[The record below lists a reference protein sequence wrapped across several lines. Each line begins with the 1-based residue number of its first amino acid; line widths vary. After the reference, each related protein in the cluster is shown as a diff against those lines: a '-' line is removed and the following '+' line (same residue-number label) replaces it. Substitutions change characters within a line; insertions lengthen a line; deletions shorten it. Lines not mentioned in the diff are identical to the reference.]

1 MMLRLS
7 RKTLLALEA
16 VIDIA
21 FNARPEPVQAKEI
34 TARQGVPQRYLE
46 QVMQQL
52 VRAGILKGVRG
63 PRGGYRLAR
72 ERRRIS
78 VGDVV
83 RVAESIEDGE
93 EEKIR
98 PRSELGL
105 RIVAPLIQTL
115 QEEMM
120 ARLDAIS
127 IEDLC
132 QRARVQGVDADRRTE
147 RRFRHLTGASMQT
160 GKPGRGRIYNSITET
175 IGDTPLVRMDR
186 MAQEAGVKA
195 DILLKLEFF
204 NPLASVKDRI
214 GVGMIEALEKAGR
227 HHARQNPP

>member
-83 RVAESIEDGE
+83 RVAESIEDAE
-93 EEKIR
+93 EEKVR
-98 PRSELGL
+98 PRSDLGL
-105 RIVAPLIQTL
+105 RIVAPLIQSL
-115 QEEMM
+115 QDDVMV
-120 ARLDAIS
+120 RLDS
-127 IEDLC
+127 VTIEDLC
-132 QRARVQGVDADRRTE
+132 QRARNQGV
-147 RRFRHLTGASMQT
+147 
-160 GKPGRGRIYNSITET
+160 
-175 IGDTPLVRMDR
+175 
-186 MAQEAGVKA
+186 EAGQGAGA
-195 DILLKLEFF
+195 DFTI
-204 NPLASVKDRI
+204 
-214 GVGMIEALEKAGR
+214 
-227 HHARQNPP
+227 

>member
-1 MMLRLS
+1 MLKLS

-52 VRAGILKGVRG
+52 VRAGVLKGVRG
-63 PRGGYRLAR
+63 PRGGYRLAK

-83 RVAESIEDGE
+83 RVAESIEDADDDP
-93 EEKIR
+93 ID
-98 PRSELGL
+98 PRSDLGI
-105 RIVAPLIQTL
+105 RIVTPLIQSL
-115 QEEMM
+115 QDEVM

-132 QRARVQGVDADRRTE
+132 QRARSVGVDCGGGNSAD
-147 RRFRHLTGASMQT
+147 F
-160 GKPGRGRIYNSITET
+160 T
-175 IGDTPLVRMDR
+175 I
-186 MAQEAGVKA
+186 
-195 DILLKLEFF
+195 
-204 NPLASVKDRI
+204 
-214 GVGMIEALEKAGR
+214 
-227 HHARQNPP
+227 